1 MKPYPTNESAV
12 DATKRLFNKRL
23 SGCRTVKP
31 LSLMLENVY
40 GRWKKSF
47 LSIKKLRM
55 KLESSQKTIV
65 VTAILYNIS
74 RLWGEEEDNKDDESD
89 DSSDESECDDDGG
102 SVNGNNV
109 TVRDEARDTIRI
121 RGQVERDRMK
131 DSMPLR

>member
-1 MKPYPTNESAV
+1 
-12 DATKRLFNKRL
+12 
-23 SGCRTVKP
+23 
-31 LSLMLENVY
+31 
-40 GRWKKSF
+40 
-47 LSIKKLRM
+47 M

-102 SVNGNNV
+102 SVKGNYV

-121 RGQVERDRMK
+121 RGQVERDSMK
-131 DSMPLR
+131 DSMLLR